1 MWYWNESYLTQ
12 LYVVGVTG
20 GAESTLSTLVVSLK
34 TFDTA
39 YTTAASQSGGT
50 MVSINENIKMAGTML
65 SILPLLIMYFVLQ
78 RQFVESVDRTG
89 NMLYNQVIIKMHVGK
104 CDFLRCHRRKSL
116 RGTWVFLPTRLFLP
130 TRNDV

>member
-1 MWYWNESYLTQ
+1 MNEKISIVWYWNESYLTQ

-89 NMLYNQVIIKMHVGK
+89 ITGE
-104 CDFLRCHRRKSL
+104 
-116 RGTWVFLPTRLFLP
+116 
-130 TRNDV
+130 